1 MEPEKKPDT
10 LSAEAADEAAE
21 KVAAEAPVYRDATHR
36 FPDWKAVSA
45 KQLELDR
52 ALLSRTEGRVHTLLS
67 HLLVDRTLHHYLSY
81 ANAVSVRR
89 LGYNDHGPVHARI
102 VTYNALKILRL
113 LHESGILPSIEAEEV
128 GTYEDAQVAVALAA
142 FLHDAGMGITREG
155 HEQWA
160 LTLVD
165 PFIQHYLSLVYA
177 EGDPMIAVLRALV
190 HECIVG
196 HMGNV
201 RIHSVEAGVVLV
213 ADGTDMAHG
222 RSRIPRMINRDPM
235 IGDIHRYSAS
245 AITRVHIG
253 PGERKPVRIAAY
265 MEHVTG
271 LFQVEEV
278 LMHKVKASPIM
289 QHLEVCAYVGN
300 DPPRFY
306 LR

>member
-1 MEPEKKPDT
+1 MAAKKDI
-10 LSAEAADEAAE
+10 E
-21 KVAAEAPVYRDATHR
+21 KVTVPSGEVAAAKGQAGTPVYQDDTHR
-36 FPDWKAVSA
+36 FPDWKGVSV
-45 KQLELDR
+45 KQIELDR
-52 ALLSRTEGRVHTLLS
+52 VLLERTEGRVHTLLS

-113 LHESGILPSIEAEEV
+113 LYEGGIRPSLEAEEV
-128 GTYEDAQVAVALAA
+128 GTFEDAQVAVALAA
-142 FLHDAGMGITREG
+142 FLHDAGMGVTREG

-165 PFIQHYLSLVYA
+165 PFIQHYLALVYA

-213 ADGTDMAHG
+213 ADGTDMTHG
-222 RSRIPRMINRDPM
+222 RSRIPQMINRDPM

-278 LMHKVKASPIM
+278 LMHKVKASTIM
-289 QHLEVCAYVGN
+289 QHLEICAYVGN